1 MNEPAAAPLFS
12 PRERRILLWLCV
24 GAVCWRWLLAIRAPL
39 PAPSAC
45 LDLWV
50 ARQLVGGQF
59 AALAEVWWRPWW
71 ALLLAPPLAAGAA
84 PFLAAQVLGCLVGG
98 LAIWPMAVAAERLRR
113 GAGVPAAVI
122 ALAAGLP
129 AAGAANGSALP
140 LGTFVVAMAAACM
153 ARGRWLGAGAFVLAA
168 VGLTIDREP
177 GGAANAWLDVWRHLR
192 DGWSL
197 AVPFALLALL
207 SPRPPRAALLWGG
220 ALVAFAV
227 GWPTGRL
234 SAVLPLWAPCVG
246 VLAAVGVAR
255 WPVRLGEL
263 ALGGFVVIG
272 FLAAWQRTEPR
283 VAIAERLLGT
293 HLAHR
298 SGPDAAIVAD
308 LPRLLFFAGQRPVAP
323 IDRDALLHVASA
335 PGVAFVVLSATAA
348 DATVTSALSSRF
360 GRYQMPADLRDL
372 AADRELLVFVR
383 RE

>member
-1 MNEPAAAPLFS
+1 MTVAAS
-12 PRERRILLWLCV
+12 P
-24 GAVCWRWLLAIRAPL
+24 
-39 PAPSAC
+39 
-45 LDLWV
+45 
-50 ARQLVGGQF
+50 
-59 AALAEVWWRPWW
+59 
-71 ALLLAPPLAAGAA
+71 LAPPSPSIGRDLLAGLVVFLVALPLCLGIAHASGA
-84 PFLAAQVLGCLVGG
+84 PLLSGLISGIIGG
-98 LAIWPMAVAAERLRR
+98 LVVGSLSASHVSVSGP
-113 GAGVPAAVI
+113 
-122 ALAAGLP
+122 AAGL
-129 AAGAANGSALP
+129 AAVVIAQIRDLGSFDAFLLAVALAGGLQVVLGLVRGGAVAN
-140 LGTFVVAMAAACM
+140 FVPNNVIK
-153 ARGRWLGAGAFVLAA
+153 GLLAA
-168 VGLTIDREP
+168 VGL
-177 GGAANAWLDVWRHLR
+177 
-192 DGWSL
+192 
-197 AVPFALLALL
+197 
-207 SPRPPRAALLWGG
+207 
-220 ALVAFAV
+220 
-227 GWPTGRL
+227 
-234 SAVLPLWAPCVG
+234 
-246 VLAAVGVAR
+246 AR

>member
-1 MNEPAAAPLFS
+1 MTEPAAAPLFS

-50 ARQLVGGQF
+50 AQQLVGGEF

-71 ALLLAPPLAAGAA
+71 ALLLAAPLAAGAA

-122 ALAAGLP
+122 ALAAALP
-129 AAGAANGSALP
+129 AAGAAIGSALP
-140 LGTFVVAMAAACM
+140 LGTFAVAMAAVLV
-153 ARGRWLGAGAFVLAA
+153 ARARWLVAIGFLLAA

-177 GGAANAWLDVWRHLR
+177 GGPVRAWLDVWRHLR

-207 SPRPPRAALLWGG
+207 SPRPPRAALLWL
-220 ALVAFAV
+220 AAVVAFAM
-227 GWPTGRL
+227 GWSTGRL
-234 SAVLPLWAPCVG
+234 SAVLPLWSPVVG
-246 VLAAVGVAR
+246 VLAAVGIAR

-263 ALGGFVVIG
+263 ALGGVVVVG

-283 VAIAERLLGT
+283 VAIAERVLGT

-298 SGPDAAIVAD
+298 CGPGEAIVAD

-323 IDRDALLHVASA
+323 IDRDALLHAASA
-335 PGVAFVVLSATAA
+335 PGVVCVVLSATAA

-372 AADRELLVFVR
+372 VADRQLLVFVR